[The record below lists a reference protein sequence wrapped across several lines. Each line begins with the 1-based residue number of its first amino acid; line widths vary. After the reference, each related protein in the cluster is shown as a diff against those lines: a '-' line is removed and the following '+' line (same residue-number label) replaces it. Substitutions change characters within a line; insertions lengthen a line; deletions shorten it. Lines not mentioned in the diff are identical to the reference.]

1 MKMLL
6 TKFAL
11 WHRNPRFAQSG
22 FGIIEALVVLL
33 LIAGAAAGL
42 GQFFLSS
49 KDMVLNQ
56 RARLAF
62 EEDLLRLMMI
72 TEENSVCEHLNLV
85 SSGFKLLNTGSSNL
99 RIGEIPKLEF
109 DNVVMAKVGKDRR
122 YGIKSIELFQLSVE
136 YGKNPRRARG
146 SIVIVPEF
154 YEKDGITVKKGSE
167 LPEKGNIDV
176 IIAADPGGLINSCYG
191 TFSRKISCLDGNG
204 IFEPERTPNC
214 QFR

>member
-1 MKMLL
+1 MKTLL

-11 WHRNPRFAQSG
+11 WHRHTNPRFAQSG

-42 GQFFLSS
+42 GRFFLSS

-56 RARLAF
+56 QARLAF

-85 SSGFKLLNTGSSNL
+85 SSGFKLQPGSQVA
-99 RIGEIPKLEF
+99 IGKIPVLEF
-109 DNVVMAKVGKDRR
+109 DQVTMAKVGKDRR
-122 YGIKSIELFQLSVE
+122 YGIKSIELIQLSRE
-136 YGKNPRRARG
+136 YGTNPRRARG

-154 YEKDGITVKKGSE
+154 YEKDGITVKKGSK
-167 LPEKGNIDV
+167 LPTRGNIDV
-176 IIAADPGGLINSCYG
+176 IIAADPGGLITSCYG

-204 IFEPERTPNC
+204 TFNPEATPNC
-214 QFR
+214 QF